1 MSKEIIKK
9 ARLKQTFK
17 LKDTMK
23 SFLHPVLDRN
33 RMTWSRGFEWG
44 ELFYIKEKVAGYYSA
59 MAVCF
64 RQPTTGKRISMV
76 RRLGEL
82 RLPMKPSRIRPALMH
97 LGIREGVKVRVP
109 HRMSGVHHTFHR
121 SVFPSNPPGVS
132 FENIKIFQ
140 LISFETHL
148 IYLISLFKR
157 FFQLLRKPV
166 KTNKS

>member
-59 MAVCF
+59 IAVCF
-64 RQPTTGKRISMV
+64 RRPMTGKRVSMV

-97 LGIREGVKVRVP
+97 LGIREGVKVRVH
-109 HRMSGVHHTFHR
+109 HRISEAHHTFHR
-121 SVFPSNPPGVS
+121 GIFPSNPPGVS
-132 FENIKIFQ
+132 FKNINIFQ
-140 LISFETHL
+140 LITFKTHL
-148 IYLISLFKR
+148 NLISIFDFLNF
-157 FFQLLRKPV
+157 
-166 KTNKS
+166 

>member
-17 LKDTMK
+17 LKDTIK

-44 ELFYIKEKVAGYYSA
+44 ELFYIKEKVAGYYSV

-64 RQPTTGKRISMV
+64 RQPTTGKRVSMV

-97 LGIREGVKVRVP
+97 LGIREGVKVRVH
-109 HRMSGVHHTFHR
+109 HRISEVHHTFHR
-121 SVFPSNPPGVS
+121 GIFPSNPPGVS

-140 LISFETHL
+140 LIIFETHL
-148 IYLISLFKR
+148 NLVSLY
-157 FFQLLRKPV
+157 
-166 KTNKS
+166 